1 VTLLARIDS
10 YARCEGTNGWRGRLV
25 TTSAKKK
32 IRPGSCATFLGGV
45 LPRKDQL
52 AAALEKMIMVNIGA

>member
-1 VTLLARIDS
+1 
-10 YARCEGTNGWRGRLV
+10 
-25 TTSAKKK
+25 KKK
-32 IRPGSCATFLGGV
+32 FRPGSCATFLGGV